1 MPVQPYT
8 AAKKAANERWNK
20 KNKERVRYIAERSK
34 ARSFI
39 KKYATDDDLHELLD
53 LITSKLAERPVSDA

>member
-1 MPVQPYT
+1 MSVQPYT
-8 AAKKAANERWNK
+8 AAKKAANEKWNQ
-20 KNKERVRYIAERSK
+20 KNKERVRYIDTRSK

-53 LITSKLAERPVSDA
+53 LITVKLTENSVNES